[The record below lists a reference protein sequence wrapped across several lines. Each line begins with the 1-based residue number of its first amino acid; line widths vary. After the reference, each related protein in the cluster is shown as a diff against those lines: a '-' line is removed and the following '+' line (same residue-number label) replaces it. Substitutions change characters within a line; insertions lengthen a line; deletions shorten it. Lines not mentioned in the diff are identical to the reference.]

1 MPDEIALEQAGTMLA
16 REAVKQAEEI
26 IKPKTKKLNT
36 KLKLQ
41 EATEALEETIEVIP
55 VVKKSKL
62 QTKKIKEIET
72 PKDVEVVEESESIN
86 IIPAKKKKTTRKNKV
101 VDFEIE
107 DDEK

>member
-1 MPDEIALEQAGTMLA
+1 M
-16 REAVKQAEEI
+16 
-26 IKPKTKKLNT
+26 
-36 KLKLQ
+36 
-41 EATEALEETIEVIP
+41 P

-101 VDFEIE
+101 VEFEIE